1 MTNEQLLFLKEK
13 LVRVRKELL
22 EGVDN
27 VNRHS
32 NDEFHGEVSD
42 VNDEAN
48 RTYNRQVLLS
58 IGEVDRQ
65 QLKLVE
71 ESIELID
78 SDTGDYGVCMD
89 CEEEIPFKRL
99 EAAPYV
105 MRCIDCKTKYEE
117 LLNAE
122 EI

>member
-1 MTNEQLLFLKEK
+1 MTREQLLLLKEK

-22 EGVDN
+22 NGVDN

-32 NDEFHGEVSD
+32 NDEFHGEIPD

-48 RTYNRQVLLS
+48 RTYNRQVILS

-71 ESIELID
+71 ESLELIGMED
-78 SDTGDYGVCMD
+78 GDYGTCID
-89 CEEEIPFKRL
+89 CEEEIPFERL

-105 MRCIDCKTKYEE
+105 MRCIGCKTKYEE
-117 LLNAE
+117 MTSAE
-122 EI
+122 EE